1 MKNPI
6 IDINFHMRCWMQ
18 KHLIFYSFPVCTVN
32 SILQSNLSVF
42 FFVAGTFDIMSQ
54 KSVPNPL
61 LDALSLGLFLRV
73 L

>member
-6 IDINFHMRCWMQ
+6 IDINFRMRCLMH
-18 KHLIFYSFPVCTVN
+18 KHLVFCGFPVCTVN
-32 SILQSNLSVF
+32 SILQSNVSVS
-42 FFVAGTFDIMSQ
+42 FFVACTFDIMSQ
-54 KSVPNPL
+54 KATPNPL